1 MNLKK
6 KINFNYRFNYKQITL
21 LTVIILAALIFLLP
35 QAVSAQ
41 GPNWV
46 TSLIGGIASGIAS
59 VLGWILSKLMGV
71 LIYVA
76 QYNSFIKS
84 AAIIN
89 GWVIARDISNMFF
102 VVILLIIAFA
112 TILRVE
118 NYSYKKWLPKLI
130 LMAILINFSKTIC
143 GLLIDLAQVV
153 MLTFVNAFKDVAAG
167 SLVDMLG
174 ITNWQSLQNIESVSA
189 WEIAAAYVLSVIYV
203 VIALIT
209 VAAMVGM
216 LVMRIVML
224 WVYVVLSPFAY
235 LLAAFPGGTQYSS
248 MWWKDFTKN
257 LIVGPVLAFF
267 IWLSFTSLTS
277 FNNDNVLSVDGT
289 VTGAQDITCVLDS
302 EGVCKYGTSDV
313 MIKFIIAIAMLL
325 GGMKVAQEI
334 GGAAAGVAGKISSAG
349 NKLAIGAAAGA
360 GALAWMGAKRP
371 ARWGVDKLQQKGI
384 VDLDVKRVWTG
395 MQNTRKANQAKKYAE
410 GQTAAQAR
418 MAEGGRMAG
427 LLAMTANPGD
437 AWNQVS
443 TMKGF
448 KQTLKGGKRMQANRD
463 RATLE
468 EKDKVK
474 NLDQAT
480 FDNNFIN
487 ANSQKRSD
495 MYDDATILAEVARDD
510 KLRAEGNITKIDK
523 DIADEEAKGA
533 YKDVAKI
540 EELKNKKSEETT
552 AMEEFAKEEKKQTD
566 RMIFSGSNL
575 NRNFSDKE
583 KFEAKN
589 KISEAKSDLEK
600 TKKKVDANI
609 PMAGNEARAAE
620 QKLTKESMG
629 KLEGID
635 DASELVRVLKGAIS
649 IHDKAMVKAVM
660 LKLTK
665 DGNDNEALT
674 ELGGSSDH
682 HGLKNLM
689 KQFSDSKSNNYAGF
703 SQQEAFSL
711 GSQVAEMNKATHHW
725 AATSA
730 YVMENGKW
738 RETTQEEHDNIRDSE
753 SGKEQLQAF
762 IRNNGR
768 LAYGYEDKDGFHLDV
783 GGVVKLQSINS
794 EAGFKNMDT
803 MNESAA
809 RYIYDAL
816 NKKGNEKLLAEFKSS
831 PAGVTNGDNLYGKL
845 EKRLGNISGK
855 NISQKTSKAKE
866 LLS

>member
-21 LTVIILAALIFLLP
+21 LTVIILVALIFLLP

-46 TSLIGGIASGIAS
+46 TSLMGGIASGIAS

-71 LIYVA
+71 LVYVA

-235 LLAAFPGGTQYSS
+235 LLAAFPGGTKYSS
-248 MWWKDFTKN
+248 MWWSDFTKN

-277 FNNDNVLSVDGT
+277 FNDDNVLSVDGT
-289 VTGAQDITCVLDS
+289 VTGAQDITCELND

-334 GGAAAGVAGKISSAG
+334 GGAAAGVAGKISSTG

-360 GALAWMGAKRP
+360 GALAWMGAKTS
-371 ARWGVDKLQQKGI
+371 AGWANDKFLQEKGI
-384 VDLDVKRVWTG
+384 ADLNIKRSWSG
-395 MQNTRKANQAKKYAE
+395 LQARRKEKKQDQYVR
-410 GQTAAQAR
+410 GLTAAGAR
-418 MAEGGRMAG
+418 MDKGGLAG
-427 LLAMTANPGD
+427 VMAMTAGPAD
-437 AWNQVS
+437 AWDRLSDWKGIKPVGI
-443 TMKGF
+443 MK
-448 KQTLKGGKRMQANRD
+448 QLKGGRRMD
-463 RATLE
+463 
-468 EKDKVK
+468 KDKGRALEAKKEEEVM
-474 NLDQAT
+474 LDQHI
-480 FDNNFIN
+480 FESKFMDSNNLE
-487 ANSQKRSD
+487 RSHA
-495 MYDDATILAEVARDD
+495 YDDAAILAEDAKD
-510 KLRAEGNITKIDK
+510 KKDKEQTNIDNLDS
-523 DIADEEAKGA
+523 DIAAEESKGK
-533 YKDVAKI
+533 YKDVDKI
-540 EELKNKKSEETT
+540 AELKAKKSEEKV
-552 AMEEFAKEEKKQTD
+552 FY
-566 RMIFSGSNL
+566 SNML
-575 NRNFSDKE
+575 PKRRNS
-583 KFEAKN
+583 
-589 KISEAKSDLEK
+589 
-600 TKKKVDANI
+600 
-609 PMAGNEARAAE
+609 
-620 QKLTKESMG
+620 
-629 KLEGID
+629 
-635 DASELVRVLKGAIS
+635 
-649 IHDKAMVKAVM
+649 
-660 LKLTK
+660 
-665 DGNDNEALT
+665 
-674 ELGGSSDH
+674 
-682 HGLKNLM
+682 
-689 KQFSDSKSNNYAGF
+689 
-703 SQQEAFSL
+703 
-711 GSQVAEMNKATHHW
+711 
-725 AATSA
+725 
-730 YVMENGKW
+730 
-738 RETTQEEHDNIRDSE
+738 
-753 SGKEQLQAF
+753 
-762 IRNNGR
+762 
-768 LAYGYEDKDGFHLDV
+768 
-783 GGVVKLQSINS
+783 
-794 EAGFKNMDT
+794 
-803 MNESAA
+803 
-809 RYIYDAL
+809 
-816 NKKGNEKLLAEFKSS
+816 
-831 PAGVTNGDNLYGKL
+831 
-845 EKRLGNISGK
+845 
-855 NISQKTSKAKE
+855 
-866 LLS
+866 